1 MYFVDRWY
9 KMIKQQ
15 IKLKQ
20 NRVVKL
26 TDDANELASVN
37 RQQIAIQIAIG
48 KLTKK
53 LEQNE
58 SYIEALMEAD
68 QDQSLS
74 DAYASINKNE
84 ILSNIFHENLK
95 LA

>member
-1 MYFVDRWY
+1 
-9 KMIKQQ
+9 MIKGQ

-20 NRVVKL
+20 KHALKL
-26 TDDANELASVN
+26 TDGMSELASVN

-48 KLTKK
+48 KLEKK

-58 SYIEALMEAD
+58 CYIETLMEAN
-68 QDQSLS
+68 QDPNQSLA
-74 DAYASINKNE
+74 DAFTQINKNE
-84 ILSNIFHENLK
+84 IYANIFHDNLK

>member
-74 DAYASINKNE
+74 DAYASINKSE

>member
-1 MYFVDRWY
+1 
-9 KMIKQQ
+9 MIKQP

-20 NRVVKL
+20 NRAIKL

-74 DAYASINKNE
+74 DAYASINKSE
-84 ILSNIFHENLK
+84 ICANIFHENLK